1 MSGSDELGGQGPQE
15 PGSAPHTN
23 YGGISQT
30 DSTLPRNLYAQG
42 VFLTIF
48 LYIRFIKGK
57 KKAAISQ
64 IPYFPTK
71 KSDRSLVGIRLFM
84 ALWVSVVGAAC
95 VDIIGLDES

>member
-1 MSGSDELGGQGPQE
+1 MSGSDELGVQGPQE

-30 DSTLPRNLYAQG
+30 DSTLPRNLYAQR

-48 LYIRFIKGK
+48 LNIRFIKGK

-71 KSDRSLVGIRLFM
+71 KK
-84 ALWVSVVGAAC
+84 
-95 VDIIGLDES
+95 

>member
-48 LYIRFIKGK
+48 LNIRSIGK
-57 KKAAISQ
+57 RKLRYRKYLISPLKKVTEA
-64 IPYFPTK
+64 
-71 KSDRSLVGIRLFM
+71 
-84 ALWVSVVGAAC
+84 
-95 VDIIGLDES
+95 